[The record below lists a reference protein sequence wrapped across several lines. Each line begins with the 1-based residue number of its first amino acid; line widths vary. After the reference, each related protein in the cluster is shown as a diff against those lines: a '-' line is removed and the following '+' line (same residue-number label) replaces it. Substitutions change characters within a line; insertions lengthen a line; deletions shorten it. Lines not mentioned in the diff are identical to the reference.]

1 MKLNARFVNAGIN
14 PIQSGGGGGT
24 FDSPLAKKLNN
35 FKTNKF
41 SGVTHNDVIL
51 RHCDNQVIQ
60 RNWK

>member
-1 MKLNARFVNAGIN
+1 M
-14 PIQSGGGGGT
+14 GGGGGT

-41 SGVTHNDVIL
+41 SDVTHNDVIL
-51 RHCDNQVIQ
+51 RHCVNQVIQ